1 MSRRLDEER
10 IQGFVLCQGFCYIK
24 NIRINN
30 VATKTTFLQKNIVSF
45 KNPAPSENSA
55 QLIVSPHP
63 QILKSSPQSH
73 IAVPPFSRAR
83 VRSMSY
89 LKKHSTT
96 YLLTVLYTCGIKNS
110 KTNSISGIKNEITT
124 KNKTTL
130 AT

>member
-1 MSRRLDEER
+1 MDEER

-45 KNPAPSENSA
+45 KNP
-55 QLIVSPHP
+55 SPFWEFSPTDSKPPP

-89 LKKHSTT
+89 LKKYSTT

>member
-45 KNPAPSENSA
+45 KNPAPSENSVP
-55 QLIVSPHP
+55 LIVSPPP

-89 LKKHSTT
+89 LKKYSTT

>member
-55 QLIVSPHP
+55 PLIVSPP
-63 QILKSSPQSH
+63 PKPYCSPSFFQGKGT
-73 IAVPPFSRAR
+73 F
-83 VRSMSY
+83 Y
-89 LKKHSTT
+89 
-96 YLLTVLYTCGIKNS
+96 VLFEKVQYNIFAY
-110 KTNSISGIKNEITT
+110 SIIYMRYQKQ
-124 KNKTTL
+124 
-130 AT
+130 